1 MTSTTHPELDGLGT
15 YQFGWSDSD
24 AAGAVAKRGLNEA
37 AVRELSDKKSEPQ
50 GRHGHARAG
59 AVAKRGLSGAVVRDI
74 WDKKSGPHWML
85 DLRMKGLKLFPRKPM
100 PAW

>member
-24 AAGAVAKRGLNEA
+24 AAGSVAQRGLSQ
-37 AVRELSDKKSEPQ
+37 AVVQDISDKKSEPQ
-50 GRHGHARAG
+50 
-59 AVAKRGLSGAVVRDI
+59 
-74 WDKKSGPHWML
+74 WML
-85 DLRMKGLKLFPRKPM
+85 DLRMKGLKLFHRKPM